1 MLELKI
7 YLSEE
12 LNKRFR
18 RIAMS
23 IYGYGRGSLSK
34 AAEEAFARWCSEH
47 EPSSSS
53 PVAET
58 VAKVGEDKG
67 EPKEGTIDPDERQKP
82 ENPENTSDRKNS
94 VATTGKTL

>member
-12 LNKRFR
+12 LDKRFR

-47 EPSSSS
+47 EASLSS
-53 PVAET
+53 PGAAT
-58 VAKVGEDKG
+58 VAASEHKAES
-67 EPKEGTIDPDERQKP
+67 KEGVIDPDERQKP
-82 ENPENTSDRKNS
+82 VSPGNKVDDKNS
-94 VATTGKTL
+94 VATKS

>member
-18 RIAMS
+18 RVAMN

-47 EPSSSS
+47 DPSSSS
-53 PVAET
+53 LVAAT
-58 VAKVGEDKG
+58 VAKVGGDRG

-82 ENPENTSDRKNS
+82 ENPENTSDRKN